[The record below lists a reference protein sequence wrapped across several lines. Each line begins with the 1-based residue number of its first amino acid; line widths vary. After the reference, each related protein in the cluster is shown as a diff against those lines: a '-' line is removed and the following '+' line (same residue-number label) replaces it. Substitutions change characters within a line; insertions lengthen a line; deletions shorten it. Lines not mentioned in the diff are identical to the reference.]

1 MKSLVLSPVRVSLS
15 RAAIAIGC
23 VGATIFAQAFPVD
36 MGGNVHFLTGSIL
49 AWLFLRLYGPWV
61 GIASAAG
68 GALSTIYLWG
78 HPFGAITMG
87 LEFVFVISVVAVR
100 ARYASAAHGVS
111 WRPIAIIAYWAAIGI
126 PLVTALYSTQL
137 DLGLATSVAIGFK
150 QAVNGVANM
159 LIAEG
164 LLVLCLANSPRFRR
178 WRPRKLGASHLVLY
192 TGGLVVGVASY
203 LTVAFLSEYHLT
215 NLHHAQRLRLNGIA
229 AHAERSLVSQIRA
242 GVRAIELA
250 AQGGQEIIVK
260 DVRGLLRRSNDG
272 QWLAVSINGLDR
284 DRLVAD
290 LNLGVRNSFV
300 AGETIQIFYLGEWAI
315 AISEPIVDDVRVMV
329 LSADEADGILQKGN
343 VIYPGT
349 TTSFALVRLR
359 DLDVFGIMRGM
370 ELGTDWV
377 VRAPNEELAG
387 HVAVLVP
394 SSDLLTRIWQFQLRL
409 SIALFSNFVV
419 AVAMLSIISRRL
431 SEQTRFVAE
440 EITQPQT
447 HSISRQASG
456 PFLTVDAEISIQE
469 VRKARKLLDDAFNA
483 DVLEGRA
490 LVQMTDEMRVYLIRI
505 VGGDVMLV
513 NRRFTEDFQVQV
525 AKSRILSGLVRDN
538 RDGPGHWRFT
548 QSEVS
553 GDQEKLITWDVN
565 CTDEARGAYTVTGVD
580 VTEERQSLEKSA
592 FESKLAGLGTLAA
605 GFAHEI
611 NQPLNVI
618 MMANSNLARRLRL
631 IGGDDAALEKTERI
645 SKQVKRASS
654 FVQNL
659 RRLSKAAASNS
670 GGGGFLLSETIENTI
685 DLVQGQFTL
694 EDIAIERKIEP
705 GLIAVGS
712 ETLLDQVVVNLLT
725 NAHDALVQ
733 SKPQNPTI
741 WLSAQMVG
749 TKILVDIRDNAG
761 GIPSDKIDRIFE
773 PFFTTK
779 ESGTGL
785 GLALS
790 RQIIASIGGTIDV
803 TNTEVGAQFTLGL
816 QPSGQDSGGSKES

>member
-1 MKSLVLSPVRVSLS
+1 MKALVLSPVRVSLN

-23 VGATIFAQAFPVD
+23 VGATISAQAFPID
-36 MGGNVHFLTGSIL
+36 MGGNVQFLTGSIL
-49 AWLFLRLYGPWV
+49 AWLFLRLHGPWV

-68 GALSTIYLWG
+68 GALSTIYFWG
-78 HPFGAITMG
+78 HPFGAITTG
-87 LEFVFVISVVAVR
+87 LEFVFVMSVVAVR
-100 ARYASAAHGVS
+100 ARYASAGHRFS

-126 PLVTALYSTQL
+126 PLVTALYTTQL
-137 DLGLATSVAIGFK
+137 DLGLGTSVTIGFK

-164 LLVLCLANSPRFRR
+164 LLVLCLAYSPRFRR
-178 WRPRKLGASHLVLY
+178 WRPRKLGASDLVLY
-192 TGGLVVGVASY
+192 TGGLVIGVASY
-203 LTVAFLSEYHLT
+203 LTVAFLSEYLLT
-215 NLHHAQRLRLNGIA
+215 NLHQAQMSRLNGIA

-242 GVRAIELA
+242 GVDAIA
-250 AQGGQEIIVK
+250 DTVADTAQGSQEIIVK

-272 QWLAVSINGLDR
+272 QWLAVSIDGLDK

-349 TTSFALVRLR
+349 TTSFPLVRVR
-359 DLDVFGIMRGM
+359 DLDAFGIMRGM
-370 ELGTDWV
+370 ELGLDWV

-387 HVAVLVP
+387 QVAVLVP
-394 SSDLLTRIWQFQLRL
+394 SSDLLTRIWQFQQRL
-409 SIALFSNFVV
+409 SIALFAIFIV
-419 AVAMLSIISRRL
+419 AVAILSIIGRRL
-431 SEQTRFVAE
+431 SDQTRFVSE
-440 EITQPQT
+440 EIAQPHE
-447 HSISRQASG
+447 HSISRQASA
-456 PFLTVDAEISIQE
+456 PFLTTGAEILIQE
-469 VRKARKLLDDAFNA
+469 VRKSRKLL
-483 DVLEGRA
+483 EQR
-490 LVQMTDEMRVYLIRI
+490 
-505 VGGDVMLV
+505 
-513 NRRFTEDFQVQV
+513 
-525 AKSRILSGLVRDN
+525 
-538 RDGPGHWRFT
+538 
-548 QSEVS
+548 
-553 GDQEKLITWDVN
+553 
-565 CTDEARGAYTVTGVD
+565 
-580 VTEERQSLEKSA
+580 LEKSA

-645 SKQVKRASS
+645 AQQVKRASS

-670 GGGGFLLSETIENTI
+670 GGSGFLLSVTIESTI
-685 DLVQGQFTL
+685 DLVQGQFAL

-705 GLIAVGS
+705 GLIAVGT
-712 ETLLDQVVVNLLT
+712 ETLFDQVVVNLLT
-725 NAHDALVQ
+725 NAHDALEQ

-749 TKILVDIRDNAG
+749 TKILVEIRDNAG

-790 RQIIASIGGTIDV
+790 RQIIESIGGTINV
-803 TNTEVGAQFTLGL
+803 TNTEVGAQFTLRL
-816 QPSGQDSGGSKES
+816 QPLGQDSGGSKKS

>member
-1 MKSLVLSPVRVSLS
+1 
-15 RAAIAIGC
+15 
-23 VGATIFAQAFPVD
+23 

-78 HPFGAITMG
+78 HPFGAITTV

-126 PLVTALYSTQL
+126 PLVTALYTTQL
-137 DLGLATSVAIGFK
+137 DLELATSVAIGFK

-164 LLVLCLANSPRFRR
+164 LLVLCLAYSPRFRR

-203 LTVAFLSEYHLT
+203 LTVAFLSEYLLT
-215 NLHHAQRLRLNGIA
+215 NLHQAQRLRLNGIA

-315 AISEPIVDDVRVMV
+315 AISGPIVDDVRVMV

-349 TTSFALVRLR
+349 TTSFALVRVR
-359 DLDVFGIMRGM
+359 DLDAFGIMRGM
-370 ELGTDWV
+370 ELGSDWV

-409 SIALFSNFVV
+409 SIALFTIFVV
-419 AVAMLSIISRRL
+419 AVAILSIIGRRL
-431 SEQTRFVAE
+431 SDQPRFVAE

-483 DVLEGRA
+483 AVLEGRA

-505 VGGDVMLV
+505 VGGDVMLM
-513 NRRFTEDFQVQV
+513 NRRFTEDFQFEVT
-525 AKSRILSGLVRDN
+525 KSRILSGLVRDN
-538 RDGPGHWRFT
+538 IAGPGHWRFT
-548 QSEVS
+548 QPEII

-580 VTEERQSLEKSA
+580 VTEERQRLEKSA
-592 FESKLAGLGTLAA
+592 FESKLASLGTLAA

-631 IGGDDAALEKTERI
+631 TGGDEAALEKTERI
-645 SKQVKRASS
+645 SQQVKRAAS

-659 RRLSKAAASNS
+659 RRLSKDPALNS
-670 GGGGFLLSETIENTI
+670 GGGGFLLSEAIENAI
-685 DLVQGQFTL
+685 DVVQGQFAL
-694 EDIAIERKIEP
+694 EDVAIERDIDP
-705 GLIAVGS
+705 GLIAEGS
-712 ETLLDQVVVNLLT
+712 DTQLDQVIVNLLT
-725 NAHDALVQ
+725 NARDALVQ

-741 WLSAQMVG
+741 WLSARMVG
-749 TKILVDIRDNAG
+749 TKILVHIRDNAG
-761 GIPSDKIDRIFE
+761 GIPCEKIDRIFE

-779 ESGTGL
+779 ETGTGL

-790 RQIIASIGGTIDV
+790 RQIIASIGGRIDV
-803 TNTEVGAQFTLGL
+803 INTEVGAQFTLEL
-816 QPSGQDSGGSKES
+816 QPLGQDLGRSKES